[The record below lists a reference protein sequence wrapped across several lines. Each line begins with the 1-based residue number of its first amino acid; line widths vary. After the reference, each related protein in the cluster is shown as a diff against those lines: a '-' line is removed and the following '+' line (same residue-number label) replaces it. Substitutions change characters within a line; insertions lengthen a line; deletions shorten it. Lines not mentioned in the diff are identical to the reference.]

1 MARLAPPKMVAEYF
15 GLYALSG
22 KATAFLGPAVF
33 GFVTGVSQS
42 QRLGMAT
49 ILVFI
54 ALGAL
59 VLLPVRDPHP
69 AAAATA

>member
-1 MARLAPPKMVAEYF
+1 MARLAPPRMMAEFF

-33 GFVTGVSQS
+33 GLVTDVTGS

-49 ILVFI
+49 ILVFL

-59 VLLPVRDPHP
+59 ALLPVGDPSRRRRVG
-69 AAAATA
+69 